1 MLKFPPIQLSDLSS
15 NNDIYSSALP
25 ENNTQGYQAQQP
37 SQSGQWRGIKRF
49 SHNAALALQI
59 PGEFLIFSSERSCCS
74 SQFKSLLLKKYL
86 NLIYPIIESF

>member
-37 SQSGQWRGIKRF
+37 SESGQWRGIKRF
-49 SHNAALALQI
+49 SNIAALKIL
-59 PGEFLIFSSERSCCS
+59 EKFLIFSFKRFWCS
-74 SQFKSLLLKKYL
+74 SQFKSLLLK
-86 NLIYPIIESF
+86 NT